1 MFVEQW
7 KGWVLNILV
16 VLLAILAPTI
26 PFLVVFFGLIAAAG
40 NSSSG
45 EMPLL
50 FWPLTFIYILVVG
63 VVAMVL
69 AGGLYSSALNQLRG
83 GRVSPRDLLS
93 AWDTFPQLLLAAI
106 LIWILAS
113 IGTMLCIIPGLLV
126 QGLFFF
132 TIPLII
138 DRRLGAVE
146 AMKTSYNLASKNM
159 VMFTLFALVT
169 ALISS
174 LGVYAC
180 YVGLLVT
187 YPLHFTIG
195 AAAYRDCFGVP
206 GARAFLPPEQQ
217 SSSIPLVPQP
227 PSVVPQPAT
236 PSFCPGCQATVPQT
250 AAYCPRC
257 GSPLGT

>member
-1 MFVEQW
+1 MSLPIDNTAQPAVRFGDWIAEGWRMFVEQW

-26 PFLVVFFGLIAAAG
+26 PFLVIFFGLIAATG
-40 NSSSG
+40 NSASG

-50 FWPLTFIYILVVG
+50 FWPLTFIYALVVS

-83 GRVSPRDLLS
+83 GQVSPRDLLS

-106 LIWILAS
+106 LISILAS

-138 DRRLGAVE
+138 DRRLSAV
-146 AMKTSYNLASKNM
+146 
-159 VMFTLFALVT
+159 
-169 ALISS
+169 
-174 LGVYAC
+174 
-180 YVGLLVT
+180 
-187 YPLHFTIG
+187 
-195 AAAYRDCFGVP
+195 
-206 GARAFLPPEQQ
+206 
-217 SSSIPLVPQP
+217 
-227 PSVVPQPAT
+227 
-236 PSFCPGCQATVPQT
+236 
-250 AAYCPRC
+250 
-257 GSPLGT
+257 